1 MGIPSHALSL
11 FLSSCAEAPVIS
23 TNLDRWCGSESN
35 APFPGASF
43 SSAPSDRPVP
53 LVSAQ
58 AQQTADAGVITIES
72 DLQSADNGTGVITAS
87 GNVRFVHAGRGL
99 VATSRQAQ
107 YFTEEDRIVLSGDVD
122 VIQADGN
129 QLRADRLTY
138 LLDEGRVIASPVPGQ
153 QVFSQW
159 SLTPSQPVLD
169 VQAETNPVT
178 P

>member
-1 MGIPSHALSL
+1 MAGKALLRSGDL
-11 FLSSCAEAPVIS
+11 LLALPLLAAIFP
-23 TNLDRWCGSESN
+23 LDG
-35 APFPGASF
+35 
-43 SSAPSDRPVP
+43 V
-53 LVSAQ
+53 Q

-72 DLQSADNGTGVITAS
+72 DLQSADNSTGVITAS
-87 GNVRFVHAGRGL
+87 GNVRLVHAGRGL

-129 QLRADRLTY
+129 QLRADRFTY
-138 LLDEGRVIASPVPGQ
+138 LLEEGRAIASPVPGQ

-159 SLTPSQPVLD
+159 SLTPSQPALD
-169 VQAETNPVT
+169 PAPAANPVT

>member
-1 MGIPSHALSL
+1 MLRFRGLLLALSCVTIL
-11 FLSSCAEAPVIS
+11 L
-23 TNLDRWCGSESN
+23 
-35 APFPGASF
+35 
-43 SSAPSDRPVP
+43 P

-58 AQQTADAGVITIES
+58 AQQKADASVITIES

-87 GNVRFVHAGRGL
+87 GNVRLVLPGRGL

-122 VIQADGN
+122 VIQADGIK
-129 QLRADRLTY
+129 LRADRFTY
-138 LLDEGRVIASPVPGQ
+138 LLDEGRAIASPVPGQ

-169 VQAETNPVT
+169 VQAETTPVT

>member
-1 MGIPSHALSL
+1 MLRTGGFCLALPL
-11 FLSSCAEAPVIS
+11 LAIF
-23 TNLDRWCGSESN
+23 W
-35 APFPGASF
+35 
-43 SSAPSDRPVP
+43 P
-53 LVSAQ
+53 LVSVQ

-87 GNVRFVHAGRGL
+87 GNVRLVHAGRGL

-129 QLRADRLTY
+129 QLRADRFTY
-138 LLDEGRVIASPVPGQ
+138 LLEEGRAIASPVPGQ

-159 SLTPSQPVLD
+159 SLTPGQPVPD
-169 VQAETNPVT
+169 VQTETTTVT
-178 P
+178 R

>member
-1 MGIPSHALSL
+1 MAAKAMLRFGGFLLFVPVLAAFVQLVPS
-11 FLSSCAEAPVIS
+11 
-23 TNLDRWCGSESN
+23 
-35 APFPGASF
+35 
-43 SSAPSDRPVP
+43 
-53 LVSAQ
+53 Q
-58 AQQTADAGVITIES
+58 AQQAAEAGVITIES
-72 DLQSADNGTGVITAS
+72 DLQSADNSTGVITAS
-87 GNVRFVHAGRGL
+87 GNVRLVHADRGL

-129 QLRADRLTY
+129 QLRADRFTY
-138 LLDEGRVIASPVPGQ
+138 LLEEGRAIASPVPGQ

>member
-1 MGIPSHALSL
+1 MLRTGGFCLALPL
-11 FLSSCAEAPVIS
+11 LAIF
-23 TNLDRWCGSESN
+23 WH
-35 APFPGASF
+35 
-43 SSAPSDRPVP
+43 

-87 GNVRFVHAGRGL
+87 GNVRLVHAGRGL

-129 QLRADRLTY
+129 QLRADRFTY
-138 LLDEGRVIASPVPGQ
+138 LLKEGRAIASPVPGQ

-169 VQAETNPVT
+169 VQAETTTVT
-178 P
+178 R

>member
-1 MGIPSHALSL
+1 MLRSWGLLFSLPLLVALCPL
-11 FLSSCAEAPVIS
+11 FPAK
-23 TNLDRWCGSESN
+23 G
-35 APFPGASF
+35 
-43 SSAPSDRPVP
+43 
-53 LVSAQ
+53 
-58 AQQTADAGVITIES
+58 QQSADAGVITIES
-72 DLQSADNGTGVITAS
+72 DLQSADNSTGLITAS
-87 GNVRFVHAGRGL
+87 GNVRLVHAGRGL

-129 QLRADRLTY
+129 LLRADRFTY
-138 LLDEGRVIASPVPGQ
+138 LLDEGRAIASPVPGQ

-178 P
+178 Q